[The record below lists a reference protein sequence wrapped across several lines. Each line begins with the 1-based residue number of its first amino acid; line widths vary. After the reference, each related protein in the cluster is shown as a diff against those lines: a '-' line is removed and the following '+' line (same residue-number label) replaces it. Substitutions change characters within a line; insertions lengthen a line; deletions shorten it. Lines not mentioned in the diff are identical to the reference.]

1 MTMFAA
7 AREADPLP
15 RQPVDMTF
23 CLGLAASPVFG
34 LMAVMSAFGP
44 QGMTMCSAASA
55 SGPIDSMALMYLLM
69 GLFHLPPWL
78 RLLSTQSPRP
88 KPHVQGD

>member
-1 MTMFAA
+1 MTVFAA
-7 AREADPLP
+7 ARKAEPSP
-15 RQPVDMTF
+15 RQPVDMSGW
-23 CLGLAASPVFG
+23 LGLAAAPVFG
-34 LMAVMSAFGP
+34 PMAVMSAFGP

-78 RLLSTQSPRP
+78 RLLSRRSPGH